1 MAGPN
6 QTESDEQPA
15 ELVDG
20 AECAA
25 DIDAWLKQRAAI
37 PEPDWG
43 LVLSQMR
50 AALQKLCA
58 SPLVRNDDQ
67 AAKIILRM
75 ISAQGMEELATDVDL
90 LAQRITEI
98 TGVRAGRAIK
108 LPVLNVTSF
117 DQRAAARQNNDRD
130 ADERSSRMVLRL

>member
-6 QTESDEQPA
+6 QTETDEKPA
-15 ELVDG
+15 ELCDG

-25 DIDAWLKQRAAI
+25 AIDAWLKQRAVM

-43 LVLSQMR
+43 LLLSQMR
-50 AALQKLCA
+50 TALRRLCA
-58 SPLVRNDDQ
+58 SPLVRNDDR

-75 ISAQGMEELATDVDL
+75 ISAQDMEELAADVDL
-90 LAQRITEI
+90 LAERITEI
-98 TGVRAGRAIK
+98 TGVRAGRSIK

-117 DQRAAARQNNDRD
+117 DQRASARQDNDRD
-130 ADERSSRMVLRL
+130 ADELSSRMVLRL